1 MKNLLVVA
9 YYFPPSGG
17 PGVQRVLKH
26 IKYLPALGWNP
37 YVLTVENGTF
47 PARDESL
54 LKEIPE
60 GMVVRRTH
68 IFEPYE
74 IYKYFTGKQGKA
86 TDVNNIKKEGQKT
99 SAKDKIA
106 EFLRATFFIPDA
118 RCYWRN
124 NAVKAGLEMIDEFHI
139 DAIYSSSPPYTT
151 SLIARDLKR
160 KSGLPWIAGFRDPWT
175 KFLTTPKRWFI
186 PAMID
191 RAFEKSVFK
200 EANEVECAWQGIID
214 DARNKYPFLKAEK
227 FHHVPNG
234 FDSDDYPKMET
245 KRNEKF
251 TITYTGSLYGRRN
264 PASLFQALEKL
275 VERNVIDTAK
285 LCLRFVGRFG
295 DEINEIFE
303 TSNLKNCIET
313 LDYVPHKKS
322 IEYLLQSDA
331 LLLIVD
337 DSKDSKDI
345 VPGKVYEYIGTL
357 KPVIAI
363 APENSAIADLIKEVD
378 GGFVAEETDIDGIA
392 AGVEKLYTRWL
403 KGEDLLNTNTSAVNK
418 YERKEATKELA
429 LLLNNFEL

>member
-1 MKNLLVVA
+1 
-9 YYFPPSGG
+9 
-17 PGVQRVLKH
+17 
-26 IKYLPALGWNP
+26 
-37 YVLTVENGTF
+37 
-47 PARDESL
+47 
-54 LKEIPE
+54 
-60 GMVVRRTH
+60 
-68 IFEPYE
+68 
-74 IYKYFTGKQGKA
+74 
-86 TDVNNIKKEGQKT
+86 
-99 SAKDKIA
+99 
-106 EFLRATFFIPDA
+106 
-118 RCYWRN
+118 
-124 NAVKAGLEMIDEFHI
+124 MIDEFHI